1 MCAAPLVE
9 RRKDRIECSASCGFV
24 NYDNPTPVAA
34 VVVEFED
41 KIVLAHNRSWSG
53 AFNGLITGFVDHGE
67 GAAECAVR
75 EVKEELDLDAAPP
88 TLIGVYPFERMNQ
101 IIVGYHVQATGVITL
116 NPETYYVNEVP
127 VSWSFGRFAQLSFLV
142 YLSFTPSILVPW
154 FWIRKMR
161 PASILKSA

>member
-53 AFNGLITGFVDHGE
+53 AFNGLIIFVSLFVERALSGN
-67 GAAECAVR
+67 
-75 EVKEELDLDAAPP
+75 
-88 TLIGVYPFERMNQ
+88 TIGRSND
-101 IIVGYHVQATGVITL
+101 T
-116 NPETYYVNEVP
+116 
-127 VSWSFGRFAQLSFLV
+127 SGR
-142 YLSFTPSILVPW
+142 TE
-154 FWIRKMR
+154 KN
-161 PASILKSA
+161 